1 MVYQVDSQE
10 RLRRVFEEAFRIGDI
25 TECLISVDS
34 ERPSEDVRELLSGR
48 NYKVTGVRE
57 SGVVTG
63 YLLIDDLQGAT
74 GPCGEFRRP
83 FREEEVVPALGPLS
97 SAVEKL
103 AERERVFVT
112 AFDTISGIV
121 TRTDLQKPPVRMWLF
136 GMITILEMALARM
149 VRGHYREEEWS
160 RLLSPG
166 RLKKAQFQYGERKRR
181 DLAEN
186 LDLIDCL
193 QLSDKGQLVMKS
205 AELRG
210 RLGFES
216 KGAGDRVI
224 GELETLRNH
233 LAHSQDIVTSGMETI
248 VRLSGNV
255 DRVL

>member
-1 MVYQVDSQE
+1 M
-10 RLRRVFEEAFRIGDI
+10 RRVFEEAFRIGDI

-34 ERPSEDVRELLSGR
+34 ERPSEKVRELLAGR

-63 YLLIDDLQGAT
+63 YVLLEDLQGSE

-83 FREEEVVPALGPLS
+83 FGQEEVVPALGPLAA
-97 SAVEKL
+97 AVEKL
-103 AERERVFVT
+103 ADRERVFVT
-112 AFDTISGIV
+112 AFDTVSGIV

-166 RLKKAQFQYGERKRR
+166 RLKKAHVQLSERKRR

-205 AELRG
+205 AELRE
-210 RLGFES
+210 RLGFPS
-216 KGAGDRVI
+216 KGAGDRVVR
-224 GELETLRNH
+224 ELETMRNH
-233 LAHSQDIVTSGMETI
+233 LAHSQDIVSSGWEAI

-255 DRVL
+255 DRVLALGTDPHP